1 MNITALNPQSNE
13 IEPGDSNPGGNNSS
27 SDQSLPFSERFA
39 EALRNDKLD
48 EFHDDSPY
56 ASCIIPL
63 LKELGWN
70 NYARELIEALP
81 HFSNDLNVTDLRNI
95 LVTIGYDSTAKEVV
109 LKNIKPELY
118 PCLFVSDKGKVRV
131 LLNRENRKIN
141 TFNAQTEEYE
151 IIQPSNMQGTVY
163 VFTDTHPSHGM
174 TIQNSG
180 DEWFYSLI
188 SRFKHL
194 LLHLLGMT
202 FLINFVALSV
212 PLFIMVIYDKVIGA
226 KSAETLPYLISGVA
240 ILLVAD
246 LVLRYLRA
254 QLLGT
259 IAGRIDYLI
268 GTETF
273 RQLLLLPP
281 VYTERSTVSAQL
293 SRLKEFDSVRD
304 FFTGPNAALT
314 LEIPFSVLFIS
325 VIAILGGWLA
335 VIPVAVILTFII
347 FGSFWIPHSNSHVLQ
362 SGIAKTNKQRMLMQ
376 SMDGRKEIK
385 AIGGES
391 VWWERFRETSGD
403 SVMASYKTFVSSS
416 VLSNVSKTLMTLGG
430 AATVG
435 FGTLM
440 VINGDMSIG
449 ALIAT
454 MALVWRVL
462 SPLQSA
468 FLSFVKFQQLSKSIA
483 QINQLMKLKIEQH
496 SGQSSL
502 LLSKLEGHINVD
514 RVSFRYGPEEDPAL
528 LGVSFEVKPGEM
540 IAICGNTGA
549 GKSTLIK
556 LIAGMYRPQ
565 AGAFSIDDMDIR
577 QLNAMD
583 LRRAIS
589 YVPQVTHMFHGT
601 IAQNMRLNNALAT
614 DDDLSRAADE
624 AGILDDILALPE
636 QFNTRIG
643 DNTAEHMPP
652 GFMRALSMAR
662 AFVNPAKIILLD
674 EPGTSLDTESDERLI
689 NQLKKLKGKRTIIM
703 VSHRPSHIC
712 IADKAVLMERGMVK
726 HTGDPDSVINML
738 LEDIS

>member
-1 MNITALNPQSNE
+1 MNITHLNPNTTDD
-13 IEPGDSNPGGNNSS
+13 ILNK
-27 SDQSLPFSERFA
+27 DQSLPFSERLA
-39 EALRNDKLD
+39 EALRNDTLD
-48 EFHDDSPY
+48 DFHDDSPY

-63 LKELGWN
+63 LKELGWH
-70 NYARELIEALP
+70 NYARELLEALP
-81 HFSNDLNVTDLRNI
+81 HYSNKIDLVDLRNI
-95 LVTIGYDSTAKEVV
+95 LVTIGYDSTPKKTL
-109 LKNIKPELY
+109 LKDIHSELY
-118 PCLFVSDKGKVRV
+118 PCLFVSDAGTVKV
-131 LLNRENRKIN
+131 LLNRENLKISS
-141 TFNAQTEEYE
+141 FNAQTEEYE
-151 IIQPSNMQGTVY
+151 VIQPSNIKGTAY

-174 TIQNSG
+174 TANSSG
-180 DEWFYSLI
+180 DAWFYKLL

-194 LLHLLGMT
+194 IIHLLAMT
-202 FLINFVALSV
+202 CLINFVALSV

-240 ILLVAD
+240 VLLVAD

-273 RQLLLLPP
+273 RQLLFLPP
-281 VYTERSTVSAQL
+281 VYTERSTVAAQL
-293 SRLKEFDSVRD
+293 SRLRQFDSVRD

-314 LEIPFSVLFIS
+314 LEIPFAVLFIS
-325 VIAILGGWLA
+325 VIALLGGWLA
-335 VIPVAVILTFII
+335 ITPVFVIIAFII
-347 FGSFWIPHSNSHVLQ
+347 FGSFWMPYSNSQVIQ
-362 SGIAKTNKQRMLMQ
+362 SGIAKTNKENMLMQ
-376 SMDGRKEIK
+376 SMDGRSEIK

-403 SVMASYKTFVSSS
+403 SVMTSYKTFIASS
-416 VLSNVSKTLMTLGG
+416 VLSNVSQTLMTLGG

-440 VINGDMSIG
+440 VINGDMTIG

-468 FLSFVKFQQLSKSIA
+468 FLSFFKFEQLSKSIT
-483 QINQLMKLKIEQH
+483 QINQLMKLKAEQH

-502 LLSKLEGHINVD
+502 LLAELDGHINVD
-514 RVSFRYGPEEDPAL
+514 RVSFRYGPEDDPAL

-540 IAICGNTGA
+540 VAICGNTGA
-549 GKSTLIK
+549 GKSTIIK

-565 AGAFSIDDMDIR
+565 AGSFSIDDLDIR

-589 YVPQVTHMFHGT
+589 YIPQVTHMFHGS
-601 IAQNMRLNNALAT
+601 IAQNMRLNNILAT
-614 DDDLSRAADE
+614 DDDLRRAADE
-624 AGILDDILALPE
+624 AGILDDILSLPE
-636 QFNTRIG
+636 KFDTRIG

-652 GFMRALSMAR
+652 GFLRALSMAR
-662 AFVNPAKIILLD
+662 AFVNPAQILLLD
-674 EPGTSLDTESDERLI
+674 EPGASLDNESDQRLI
-689 NQLKKLKGKRTIIM
+689 KQLLKLKGKRTIIM
-703 VSHRPSHIC
+703 VSHRPSHIR
-712 IADKAVLMERGMVK
+712 IADKAILMERGMVK
-726 HTGDPDSVINML
+726 HTGDTDTVINMI